1 MPRDDRTEVCGA
13 SKIECYNEA
22 EDELLSQEVKYSVDK
37 SYDFRA
43 KCDCLPACT
52 SVQYDAEI
60 SQADFNWKN
69 LFMAYKSPMD
79 EFPG

>member
-1 MPRDDRTEVCGA
+1 MPHDDQTKICG
-13 SKIECYNEA
+13 SSQIECYNEA
-22 EDELLSQEVKYSVDK
+22 EDELLSHEVKHSVNS

-43 KCDCLPACT
+43 NCDCLPACT

-60 SQADFNWKN
+60 SQADFNWKD
-69 LFMAYKSPMD
+69 LFLAYKSPLD